1 MNVIPVVLA
10 GGKGTR
16 LAPLSK
22 SYRPKQFIHLLT
34 NRYSFFQ
41 TTVLRLRYVFKE
53 EKIII
58 ATNIEYVNHVKEQLK
73 EIKEDNYT
81 LILEPESINTFS
93 SILLATKI
101 SSNADVLFITPADLL
116 ISNIETF
123 SKQVKGACRLSYNKK
138 NHTLFGIHPTEANE
152 NFGYIK
158 ISQNNTDKQVNS
170 HAKNKNDY
178 SILECFEEKP
188 NKEKAE
194 QFINDG
200 NYLWN
205 SGMFVL
211 QKQRFLQDVEKFQKK
226 SYKIYQN
233 ICFEEIENAITPDRS
248 QFISIKN
255 TSIDYAIMNKLADL
269 LCMKAKFDWLD
280 IGNWKTLS
288 LLIMNGTVDRDIVRR
303 LLK

>member
-41 TTVLRLRYVFKE
+41 TTVLRLRYVFKK
-53 EKIII
+53 EKILI
-58 ATNIEYVNHVKEQLK
+58 ATNINYTNFVEEQLK
-73 EIKEDNYT
+73 EIKEDNYK

-101 SSNADVLFITPADLL
+101 SSKADVLFITPADLL
-116 ISNIETF
+116 INNIEVF
-123 SKQVKGACRLSYNKK
+123 SKQVKEACRLSYNKK

-158 ISQNNTDKQVNS
+158 ISPNNTYEQINEN
-170 HAKNKNDY
+170 AKNKNDY

-211 QKQRFLQDVEKFQKK
+211 QIQHFLQDIAKFQKK

-233 ICFEEIENAITPDRS
+233 ISFEEKENVVIPEKN

-255 TSIDYAIMNKLADL
+255 TSIDYAIMNKLTDL

-288 LLIMNGTVDRDIVRR
+288 LLIMNGTVDRDMVNR